1 MITKASD
8 NAAMPAFAA
17 AVWRAPLLLMALLL
31 LTELGGVPV
40 RALLGFDRTAIEA
53 GQWWRLLTA
62 NFVHLGWYHWF
73 LNELGLVVL
82 VLLCPE
88 RIRVL
93 TLLARVAF
101 MGILMSLCLYG
112 FTPGLSRYVGMSGVI
127 HGLFV
132 LGLLP
137 QVRQRDLVSMGC
149 LAFLIGK
156 LVFEQIAGAPL
167 SDESAIGGHVVTES
181 HLFGA
186 LAAALYAA
194 LDAGRAR
201 IARRPAS

>member
-1 MITKASD
+1 M
-8 NAAMPAFAA
+8 
-17 AVWRAPLLLMALLL
+17 
-31 LTELGGVPV
+31 
-40 RALLGFDRTAIEA
+40 
-53 GQWWRLLTA
+53 
-62 NFVHLGWYHWF
+62 
-73 LNELGLVVL
+73 
-82 VLLCPE
+82 
-88 RIRVL
+88 
-93 TLLARVAF
+93 LLARVAF
-101 MGILMSLCLYG
+101 IGLLMSLCLYG

-194 LDAGRAR
+194 PSTSVAASFLSRGSSSPFLADFGNRIRAKKMK
-201 IARRPAS
+201 APPTP